1 MRALRTNDPQG
12 GAALIV
18 ALILLVVMTLLSL
31 SGVRTVAMGERM
43 TANTYDRTLAF
54 QAAEAA
60 LRFGETKAQEQADA
74 VPPNKDFSA
83 AGVYSDADSACATS
97 PCTNGLC
104 SQPDKDCTDRWRD
117 GAFTGWVNASGLGL
131 TSLVTT
137 PPQYFVEYL
146 GATYPCDVENPGT
159 GALCKR
165 YRITARSNAADR
177 ALIVLQSIYAT
188 E

>member
-1 MRALRTNDPQG
+1 MTVFQIHSRQD

-31 SGVRTVAMGERM
+31 SGVRTVSMGERM
-43 TANTYDRTLAF
+43 TANAYDRTLAF
-54 QAAEAA
+54 QAAESA

-74 VPPNKDFSA
+74 VPPNKDFTA
-83 AGVYSDADSACATS
+83 AGIYTDADGTCATS

-104 SQPDKDCTDRWRD
+104 SQPDKDCTDRWKD
-117 GAFTGWVNASGLGL
+117 SAFAGWVNATGLGL

-165 YRITARSNAADR
+165 YRITARSNATDR
-177 ALIVLQSIYAT
+177 SLIVLQSTYAT

>member
-1 MRALRTNDPQG
+1 MRALRTNGRQS

-43 TANTYDRTLAF
+43 TANAYDRTLAF
-54 QAAEAA
+54 QAAESA

-74 VPPNKDFSA
+74 VPPNKDFTA
-83 AGVYSDADSACATS
+83 AGLYTDADVTCATS

-104 SQPDKDCTDRWRD
+104 SQPDKDCTERWRD
-117 GAFTGWVNASGLGL
+117 SAFAGWVNATGLGL

-146 GATYPCDVENPGT
+146 GANYPCDVENPGS

-165 YRITARSNAADR
+165 YRIAARSNAAER
-177 ALIVLQSIYAT
+177 SLIVLQSIYAT

>member
-1 MRALRTNDPQG
+1 MKALRTHGRQD

-18 ALILLVVMTLLSL
+18 ALILLVVMMLLSL

-43 TANTYDRTLAF
+43 TANAYDRTLAF
-54 QAAEAA
+54 QAAESA
-60 LRFGETKAQEQADA
+60 LRAGETKAQEQADA
-74 VPPNKDFSA
+74 VPPNKDFTA
-83 AGVYSDADSACATS
+83 AGIYSDADSACATS
-97 PCTNGLC
+97 PCANGLC

-117 GAFTGWVNASGLGL
+117 STFTGWVNASGLGL
-131 TSLVTT
+131 TTLVTT

-146 GATYPCDVENPGT
+146 GANYPCDVENPGS

-165 YRITARSNAADR
+165 FRITARSNAADR
-177 ALIVLQSIYAT
+177 SLILLQSIYAT